1 VKRMLLVRDHAI
13 FTQAMRVVGGMGVS
27 GTVSTLAGTLAQGRE
42 PGFRGGGPN
51 VARW

>member
-1 VKRMLLVRDHAI
+1 MKRMLLVRDHAI
-13 FTQAMRVVGGMGVS
+13 FTQAMRIVGGMGGGMQVA
-27 GTVSTLAGTLAQGRE
+27 GTVGKLAQGRE